1 VHFVRADHVDES
13 IAAIPQDLFQRSMR
27 LAYVDC
33 SLIPSDEATLVNAI
47 AKALRLENQPYELQP
62 APRQMVPYVQFLDDL
77 GALSLSA
84 GGVLIVVD
92 RADLLLKDRPDQMF
106 DLIEAFLVQF
116 HHWFEAKKPAHLW
129 FQMEH
134 NGIVGTTFRNIETG

>member
-1 VHFVRADHVDES
+1 
-13 IAAIPQDLFQRSMR
+13 
-27 LAYVDC
+27 
-33 SLIPSDEATLVNAI
+33 
-47 AKALRLENQPYELQP
+47 
-62 APRQMVPYVQFLDDL
+62 MVPYVQFLDDL